1 MIRGVASIRK
11 SDGSAISFAEL
22 QELVADDP
30 EFQFGSD
37 ATSDAE
43 AITAIWSPFFDD
55 PREPRVHF
63 TLSAGVITV
72 KNPRREALRKMQ
84 HLAAQLSAR
93 VVDREGHDI
102 TDRDFADLVTAEGCF
117 RWATGL
123 LVLAL
128 AGLAWLVL
136 R

>member
-1 MIRGVASIRK
+1 MMRRVASIRK

-22 QELVADDP
+22 QELVAGDP
-30 EFQFGSD
+30 EFQLGPD
-37 ATSDAE
+37 ATSNVE
-43 AITAIWSPFFDD
+43 AINAVWSPFFDD

-72 KNPRREALRKMQ
+72 KNPPRAAIRKMQ
-84 HLAAQLSAR
+84 HLAAQLSAC
-93 VVDREGHDI
+93 VVDSEGNDI
-102 TDRDFADLVTAEGCF
+102 TGREFPDLVTTDGCF
-117 RWATGL
+117 RWATIFV
-123 LVLAL
+123 VLAL